1 MYRMVSF
8 WVLLGILAL
17 VGVVFYRVMSGFIL
31 PLFLAALLAVIFQ
44 PVHQWA
50 LRRTGQRPY
59 AAATIATLCVT
70 LIVFLPLSWA
80 ASTAIREGIVVANHF
95 DSKRV
100 ASEVAQLRVQLKLDL
115 PLQEDAADI
124 PSRLRQL
131 DRSLNELATNP
142 PGEPAVGVEI
152 LKKQIKDQIAELS
165 RRDQELQ
172 QLIPHDDG
180 PDQPTEVAAIR
191 EQFANWQGALD
202 HLAIVSEAGNVAAI
216 RTAFVEAQNRFENL
230 YGRLPGGVS
239 RVWARDML
247 EPSSARWKELQG
259 RAVRE
264 LQAVAVPAA
273 NATLGFVLKF
283 VFGGMIMFVSLFFFF
298 ADGHRMA
305 ENLMRLI
312 PLDIRHQHELL
323 DDFTCTSRAVV
334 LATLVSAFVQGVL
347 AGAGFWVA
355 GVDSVVLLTILT
367 MVFAMI
373 PFVGALSVWAPVT
386 LWILL
391 AEGRTW
397 PAVLL
402 AIYGGLIVS
411 QADNLVKPMIL
422 KGQSNL
428 HPLLALLSILG
439 GVQAIGP
446 VGIIVGPLAVV
457 FLQTLLRILHR
468 EMTSFETKG
477 PTSETSE
484 AAHPAE
490 GTKLAAGR

>member
-1 MYRMVSF
+1 MVSF
-8 WVLLGILAL
+8 WVLLVISVLMA
-17 VGVVFYRVMSGFIL
+17 VVFYRVMAAFVL

-50 LRRTGQRPY
+50 LRRTGQRAY
-59 AAATIATLCVT
+59 VAATIATACVT
-70 LIVFLPLSWA
+70 LIVFVPLSWA
-80 ASTAIREGIVVANHF
+80 VSLAIREGIVVANHF
-95 DSKRV
+95 DSKRI
-100 ASEVAQLRVQLKLDL
+100 AKEVVRLRVDLKLDL

-124 PSRLRQL
+124 PSRFRKL
-131 DRSLNELATNP
+131 DRAVSELATAP
-142 PGEPAVGVEI
+142 RGETDASAEN
-152 LKKQIKDQIAELS
+152 LRKQIHDEVTELTN
-165 RRDQELQ
+165 RAHVLQ
-172 QLIPHDDG
+172 QQLPQGDG
-180 PDQPTEVAAIR
+180 PDHPTEVSTLR
-191 EQFANWQGALD
+191 EQFAFWQESLTAL
-202 HLAIVSEAGNVAAI
+202 ASAQPSESSDALRGKLG
-216 RTAFVEAQNRFENL
+216 EAQKRFDNL
-230 YGRLPGGVS
+230 YLQLPGGVS

-259 RAVRE
+259 RVVSE

-273 NATLGFVLKF
+273 NATVGFVLKL
-283 VFGGMIMFVSLFFFF
+283 VFGTIIMFVSLFFFF

-305 ENLMRLI
+305 ENVMRLI
-312 PLDIRHQHELL
+312 PLDVRHQHELL

-355 GVDSVVLLTILT
+355 GVDSVMLLTILT
-367 MVFAMI
+367 MVVAMI
-373 PFVGALSVWAPVT
+373 PFVGALSVWAPVCVWM
-386 LWILL
+386 LV

-397 PAVLL
+397 PAVAL
-402 AIYGGLIVS
+402 ALYGGLIVS
-411 QADNLVKPMIL
+411 QSDNVVKPLIL

-446 VGIIVGPLAVV
+446 VGIILGPLVVV

-477 PTSETSE
+477 PSSVTSEGAQS
-484 AAHPAE
+484 A
-490 GTKLAAGR
+490 

>member
-1 MYRMVSF
+1 MHRMVSF
-8 WVLLGILAL
+8 WVLLGISAL
-17 VGVVFYRVMSGFIL
+17 MAVIFYRVMAAFVL

-50 LRRTGQRPY
+50 LRRSGQRPY
-59 AAATIATLCVT
+59 VAATIATTCVT

-80 ASTAIREGIVVANHF
+80 LSMAIREGIVVANHF
-95 DSKRV
+95 DSKRI
-100 ASEVAQLRVQLKLDL
+100 AKEVAKLRVEWKLDL
-115 PLQEDAADI
+115 PLKEDAADI
-124 PSRLRQL
+124 VSRFRQL
-131 DRSLNELATNP
+131 DRSVNELSTASRTESDA
-142 PGEPAVGVEI
+142 GTES
-152 LKKQIKDQIAELS
+152 LKKQINDEIAELAG
-165 RRDQELQ
+165 RAHDLQ
-172 QLIPHDDG
+172 RQLPEGDG
-180 PDQPTEVAAIR
+180 PDQPTEVSTLRR
-191 EQFANWQGALD
+191 ELTDWRGSLSALATAQQAEAPGALR
-202 HLAIVSEAGNVAAI
+202 LAVA
-216 RTAFVEAQNRFENL
+216 ESQQRFEKL
-230 YGRLPGGVS
+230 YGQLPAGVS

-247 EPSSARWKELQG
+247 EPSSTRWKELQG
-259 RAVRE
+259 RVVSE

-273 NATLGFVLKF
+273 NATLGFVLKL
-283 VFGGMIMFVSLFFFF
+283 VFGTIIMFVSLFFFF

-305 ENLMRLI
+305 ENVMRLI
-312 PLDIRHQHELL
+312 PLDVRHQHELL

-355 GVDSVVLLTILT
+355 GVDSVMLLTVLT
-367 MVFAMI
+367 MVVAMI
-373 PFVGALSVWAPVT
+373 PFVGALSVWAPVS

-397 PAVLL
+397 PAVAL

-411 QADNLVKPMIL
+411 QSDNVVKPLIL

-446 VGIIVGPLAVV
+446 VGIILGPLVVV

-468 EMTSFETKG
+468 EMTSFETK
-477 PTSETSE
+477 
-484 AAHPAE
+484 APAVPSS
-490 GTKLAAGR
+490 